1 MKIKNDVRDGLPRT
15 DIEYDKLFIDASGS
29 IGVVIEFRDDSFV
42 VWMNIAM
49 KISYPDLIDYPI
61 RYLSEDEIITLSN

>member
-29 IGVVIEFRDDSFV
+29 IG
-42 VWMNIAM
+42 W
-49 KISYPDLIDYPI
+49 
-61 RYLSEDEIITLSN
+61 